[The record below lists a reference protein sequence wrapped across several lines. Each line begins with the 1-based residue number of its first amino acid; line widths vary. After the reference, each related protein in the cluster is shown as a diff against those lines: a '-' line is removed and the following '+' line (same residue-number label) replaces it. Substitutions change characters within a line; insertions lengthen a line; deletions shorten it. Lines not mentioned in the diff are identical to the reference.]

1 MQKIKLNMKKVSI
14 SAAFLLAVGIMN
26 GQQVQ
31 DSAKVSD
38 IEQIELFG
46 DVKRQQKGL
55 EIITR
60 LPLKPRDQ
68 IQSISIISSKAISE
82 MGALTITDAAKNIP
96 GVVLFSSY
104 GGGAESMSIRG
115 YRGTP
120 TLKNGVLMNSDF
132 RTSSL
137 MADMQGV
144 ESLQVIR
151 GSAAITQGIGSALGA
166 AGGVINLVTKRPRFY
181 NAGDIGF
188 RYGNWNMYRPTL
200 DIQRVLDANRKV
212 AVRLNAAYQN
222 NESYADYVKG
232 ERIYVNPSIAYRPD
246 ARTEIVVEMDYMDDE
261 RTPNRGTVNL
271 AGDDV
276 NAIYDMPKEKFLGF
290 NTDVTRNKSLS
301 FSTNIER
308 KIGDFYKVRAAYMSS
323 DTDLESSAVGTLS
336 LVQRAPNITNYGL
349 RRRSVS
355 KSGSEDNSK
364 VFQFDFVGQDVQ
376 TGILKHTFQ
385 IGFDWK
391 ESATTTDAYGLVTNG
406 VIDRAVNSIF
416 VDNIDVT
423 QQFSNILP
431 ASVDLSRLVNLGA
444 NAQAKSTTIGVMA
457 QEVMSIGKYV
467 KAIMGVRY
475 SKFNGDSQDGQ
486 KYAWD
491 PSVGVMVSPLENVNI
506 YGSYTTTT
514 SLRGNSN
521 PLEGGGTVGAS
532 VTRQWEAGVKSDWFD
547 ERLRFNINLFD
558 MDMNNLSYSILDQA
572 GNATGLYGLAGD
584 LKRRG
589 VEIDLIGKLLPELE
603 VMAGYAYLDAF
614 YENSPAYVNDSR
626 PMMAAEH
633 TANGWLNY
641 TVKDG
646 ALAGLHFGGGVYYV
660 GERPINEYTQKTIV
674 HNTQPGVKPFMLDAY
689 TTVNAQI
696 GYRYKNVKVK
706 VFANNLTDAIGYS
719 SYYRGGYLNR
729 IDPRNFAVQ
738 LNYLF

>member
-1 MQKIKLNMKKVSI
+1 MKKLSI
-14 SAAFLLAVGIMN
+14 GTIFLLMVGTAEA
-26 GQQVQ
+26 QSVQ
-31 DSAKVSD
+31 DSLKSSD

-46 DVKRQQKGL
+46 DSKKQPKGL

-68 IQSISIISSKAISE
+68 IQSISIISSKAIDE

-137 MADMQGV
+137 MTDMQGI
-144 ESLQVIR
+144 ESMQVIR

-181 NAGDIGF
+181 NAGEVGF

-200 DIQRVLDANRKV
+200 DVQRVLDSQGKV
-212 AVRLNAAYQN
+212 AVRFNAAYQN
-222 NESYADYVKG
+222 NESFADFVEG
-232 ERIYVNPSIAYRPD
+232 ERIYLNPSIAYRPD
-246 ARTEIVVEMDYMDDE
+246 SKTEIVAEMDYLNDE

-271 AGDDV
+271 AADDT
-276 NAIYDMPKEKFLGF
+276 NAIYDMPEEKFLGF
-290 NTDVTRNKSLS
+290 NTDVAKNKNLS
-301 FSTNIER
+301 FSTTIER
-308 KIGDFYKVRAAYMSS
+308 KLTDHFKVRAAYMASNNEQETATTAS
-323 DTDLESSAVGTLS
+323 LA

-355 KSGSEDNSK
+355 KSSGEDNSK
-364 VFQFDFVGQDVQ
+364 VFQFDFVGQNVQ

-385 IGFDWK
+385 LGFDWK
-391 ESATTTDAYGLVTNG
+391 ESATITDAYGLMTNG
-406 VIDRAVNSIF
+406 VLNPAANSIV
-416 VDNIDVT
+416 VDQIDVT
-423 QQFSNILP
+423 QEVNNILP
-431 ASVDLSRLVNLGA
+431 TTVDLNRIVNLGP
-444 NAQAKSTTIGVMA
+444 NAEAKSSTIGLMA
-457 QEVMSIGKYV
+457 QEVMTIGQYV
-467 KAIMGVRY
+467 KAIMGIRY
-475 SKFNGDSQDGQ
+475 SKFNGDLQDGQ
-486 KYAWD
+486 KDAWD
-491 PSVGVMVSPLENVNI
+491 PQLGIMVSPLPNINI

-547 ERLRFNINLFD
+547 EKLRFNINLYD
-558 MDMNNLSYSILDQA
+558 MDVNNLSYSILDAA

-584 LKRRG
+584 LRRRG
-589 VEIDLIGKLLPELE
+589 VEVDLIGKLLPELE

-626 PMMAAEH
+626 PMMAPDH
-633 TANGWLNY
+633 TANAWLNY
-641 TVKDG
+641 TVKQG
-646 ALAGLHFGGGVYYV
+646 PLTGLHFGGGVYYV
-660 GERPINEYTQKTIV
+660 GERPVNEYTQKVIV
-674 HNTQPGVKPFMLDAY
+674 HNTQPGIKPFLLDAY
-689 TTVNAQI
+689 TTLNAQV
-696 GYRYKNVKVK
+696 GYQYKNVKVK
-706 VFANNLTDAIGYS
+706 VFANNLTNAIGYS
-719 SYYRGGYLNR
+719 AYYRGGFLNR
-729 IDPRNFAVQ
+729 TDPRNFAVQ

>member
-1 MQKIKLNMKKVSI
+1 MKKLSI
-14 SAAFLLAVGIMN
+14 GTIFLLMMGTAEA
-26 GQQVQ
+26 QSVQ
-31 DSAKVSD
+31 DSLKSSD

-46 DVKRQQKGL
+46 DSKKQPKGL

-68 IQSISIISSKAISE
+68 IQSISIISSKAIAE

-137 MADMQGV
+137 MTDMQGI
-144 ESLQVIR
+144 ESMQVIR

-181 NAGDIGF
+181 NAGEVGF
-188 RYGNWNMYRPTL
+188 RYGNWNMYRPTV
-200 DIQRVLDANRKV
+200 DVQRVLDSQGKV
-212 AVRLNAAYQN
+212 AVRFNAAYQN
-222 NESYADYVKG
+222 NESFADFVEG
-232 ERIYVNPSIAYRPD
+232 ERIYLNPSIAYRPD
-246 ARTEIVVEMDYMDDE
+246 SKTEIVAEMDYLNNE

-271 AGDDV
+271 AADDT
-276 NAIYDMPKEKFLGF
+276 NAIYDMPEEKFLGF
-290 NTDVTRNKSLS
+290 NTDVAKNKNLS
-301 FSTNIER
+301 FSTTIER
-308 KIGDFYKVRAAYMSS
+308 KLTDHFKVRAAYMASNNEQETATTAS
-323 DTDLESSAVGTLS
+323 LA

-355 KSGSEDNSK
+355 KSSGEDNSK

-385 IGFDWK
+385 LGFDWK
-391 ESATTTDAYGLVTNG
+391 ESATITDAYGLMTDG
-406 VIDRAVNSIF
+406 VLNPAANSIV
-416 VDNIDVT
+416 VDQIDVT
-423 QQFSNILP
+423 QEVNNILP
-431 ASVDLSRLVNLGA
+431 TTVDLNRIVNLGP
-444 NAQAKSTTIGVMA
+444 NAEAKSSTIGLMA
-457 QEVMSIGKYV
+457 QEVMTIGQYV
-467 KAIMGVRY
+467 KAIMGIRY
-475 SKFNGDSQDGQ
+475 SKFNGDVQDGQ
-486 KYAWD
+486 KDAWD
-491 PSVGVMVSPLENVNI
+491 PQLGIMVSPLPNVNI

-514 SLRGNSN
+514 SLRGNAN
-521 PLEGGGTVGAS
+521 PLEGGGTVCAS

-547 ERLRFNINLFD
+547 EKLRFNINLYD
-558 MDMNNLSYSILDQA
+558 MDVNNLSYSILDAA

-584 LKRRG
+584 LRRRG
-589 VEIDLIGKLLPELE
+589 VEVDLIGKLLPELE

-626 PMMAAEH
+626 PMMAPDH
-633 TANGWLNY
+633 TANAWLNY
-641 TVKDG
+641 TVKQG
-646 ALAGLHFGGGVYYV
+646 PLTGLHFGGGVYYV
-660 GERPINEYTQKTIV
+660 GERPVNEYTQKVIV
-674 HNTQPGVKPFMLDAY
+674 HNTQPGIKPFLLDAY
-689 TTVNAQI
+689 TTLNAQV
-696 GYRYKNVKVK
+696 GYQYKNVKVK
-706 VFANNLTDAIGYS
+706 VFANNLTNSIGYS
-719 SYYRGGYLNR
+719 AYYRGGFLNR
-729 IDPRNFAVQ
+729 TDPRNFAVQ